1 MKIRS
6 AEFIKSA
13 FSEEHWTTDKKPEIA
28 FLGKSNV
35 GKSSLINSL
44 LNNKKLAR
52 TSNTPGR
59 TQCINFFLINEQF
72 YFVDLP
78 GYGYAKAPEK
88 IRREWGKMIEDYL
101 AKRDQLVLFI
111 HLVDSRHEP
120 TNQDKQLHEWLI
132 YYQKPHLIVA
142 TKADKLSTK
151 KLDASLDII
160 RQDLIE
166 NEVLAYSAQT
176 GIGKTELWGKIS
188 SVLSAK

>member
-111 HLVDSRHEP
+111 HLVDSRHE
-120 TNQDKQLHEWLI
+120 DKQLHEWLI

-151 KLDASLDII
+151 KLDASLNII